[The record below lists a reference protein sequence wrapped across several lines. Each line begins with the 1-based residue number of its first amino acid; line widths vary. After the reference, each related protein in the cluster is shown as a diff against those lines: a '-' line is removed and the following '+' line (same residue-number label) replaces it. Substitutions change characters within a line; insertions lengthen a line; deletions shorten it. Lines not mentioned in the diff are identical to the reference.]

1 MQLGEFLK
9 INKRTVQNKRAGE
22 TSCKNNQIC
31 KCSVMMKQLEI
42 QLSVVLKELEQIL
55 SEN

>member
-22 TSCKNNQIC
+22 TSCKNNHMC
-31 KCSVMMKQLEI
+31 KCGI
-42 QLSVVLKELEQIL
+42 QLSVVLKELERIL
-55 SEN
+55 VDTEN